1 MDKCQTAS
9 DQGSLE
15 ADTLVRLADAYH
27 AVGDHDAA
35 RRSRQQA
42 LEIYEDLGHPD
53 LEELRSNLTAGAPE
67 TSHTNS

>member
-1 MDKCQTAS
+1 M
-9 DQGSLE
+9 
-15 ADTLVRLADAYH
+15 RLADAYH

-53 LEELRSNLTAGAPE
+53 LEELRSNLL
-67 TSHTNS
+67 